1 MKINISGLLSLINE
15 YDRKIN
21 TLSFNV
27 KREVYD
33 VSTQELDGT
42 VNVIEK
48 NKEDFT
54 RDLREFEDAVS
65 KLTRLK
71 TILYEKNNSYHLSDG
86 RTIQSAIVDNC
97 NLRRLENIY
106 TSILDCRSSKTRCSE
121 VNNSYFQCKD
131 INYDAL
137 EIRDKLDT
145 IKEKIQSTDLEIS
158 KLNSEMFEIDL

>member
-1 MKINISGLLSLINE
+1 MKINISGLMSLINE

-33 VSTQELDGT
+33 ISTQELDGT
-42 VNVIEK
+42 VTVIEK

-54 RDLREFEDAVS
+54 RDLREFENAVS

-71 TILYEKNNSYHLSDG
+71 TILYEKNNSYHFDG

-97 NLRRLENIY
+97 NLRRLESIY
-106 TSILDCRSSKTRCSE
+106 TSILENRNSKMRCTE

-131 INYDAL
+131 INYDTL
-137 EIRDKLDT
+137 EIRDKLDA
-145 IKEKIQSTDLEIS
+145 IKGKIQTTDLEIS